1 MATIDAATVKQ
12 LREMTGAGIMDCKR
26 ALGETNGNLDAAV
39 KALREKGIA
48 SADKKADRAAA
59 DGTVGIYVHT
69 DGKQAAM
76 VEVNCETDFVA
87 RTEDFQQL
95 CRDLAMQV
103 VAMKPL
109 YVRREEIP
117 AEELEAEKKIYE
129 AQAAEEGKP
138 EAIQAKIA
146 EGRLNKEFFQSA
158 CLMDQP
164 FVKEQKQTIEQL
176 VKEAMAKLGENIQVK
191 RFTRYKV
198 GEN

>member
-1 MATIDAATVKQ
+1 MATIDAATVKT

-146 EGRLNKEFFQSA
+146 EGRLNKEFFQAA

>member
-26 ALGETNGNLDAAV
+26 ALGETNGDLDAAV

-48 SADKKADRAAA
+48 SAAKKSDRAAG
-59 DGTVGIYVHT
+59 DGSVGVYVHT
-69 DGKQAAM
+69 DGKQAAL

-95 CRDLAMQV
+95 CRDLAMQI
-103 VAMKPL
+103 VALRPQ

-117 AEELEAEKKIYE
+117 AEVLEAEKKIYE

-146 EGRLNKEFFQSA
+146 EGRLSKEFFQTV

-164 FVKEQKQTIEQL
+164 FVKEQKQTIEQR
-176 VKEAMAKLGENIQVK
+176 VQETVAKVGENIQIK
-191 RFTRYKV
+191 RFVRFKV
-198 GEN
+198 GEA

>member
-26 ALGETNGNLDAAV
+26 VLAETGGNMDAAV

-48 SADKKADRAAA
+48 SAEKKAGRAA
-59 DGTVGIYVHT
+59 GEGSIGMYVHT

-87 RTEDFQQL
+87 RNETFQQL
-95 CRDLAMQV
+95 CKDLAMQV
-103 VAMKPL
+103 VAMRPQ
-109 YVRREEIP
+109 YVRREDVPEEI
-117 AEELEAEKKIYE
+117 LEAEKKIYQ

-138 EAIQAKIA
+138 EAIQEKIA
-146 EGRLNKEFFQSA
+146 EGRLNKEFYQAA

-164 FVKEQKQTIEQL
+164 FVKEQKQTIDQL
-176 VKEAMAKLGENIQVK
+176 VKEAIAKLGENIQVK

-198 GEN
+198 GEE

>member
-26 ALGETNGNLDAAV
+26 ALGETDGNLDAAV

-59 DGTVGIYVHT
+59 DGTVGVYVHT

-109 YVRREEIP
+109 YVRREEVP
-117 AEELEAEKKIYE
+117 AEILEAEKKIYE

-146 EGRLNKEFFQSA
+146 EGRLNKEFYQAA

-176 VKEAMAKLGENIQVK
+176 VKEAIAKLGENIQVK

-198 GEN
+198 GEV

>member
-1 MATIDAATVKQ
+1 MASIDANQVKQ
-12 LREMTGAGIMDCKR
+12 LREATGAGIMDAKR
-26 ALGETNGNLDAAV
+26 ALTETGGDFEAAV

-48 SADKKADRAAA
+48 SAAKKADRSA
-59 DGTVGIYVHT
+59 GEGGIGVYVHT
-69 DGKQAAM
+69 DGKQAAI

-87 RTEDFQQL
+87 RTDDFKQL
-95 CRDLAMQV
+95 CKDLAMQV
-103 VAMKPL
+103 VAMRPQ
-109 YVRREEIP
+109 YVRREEVP
-117 AEELEAEKKIYE
+117 AELIEAEKKIYE

-138 EAIQAKIA
+138 EAIQSKIA
-146 EGRLNKEFFQSA
+146 EGRLNKEFYQAA

-176 VKEAMAKLGENIQVK
+176 VKEAISKLGENIQVR

>member
-1 MATIDAATVKQ
+1 MATIDAATVKT

-95 CRDLAMQV
+95 FRDLAMQV
-103 VAMKPL
+103 VVMKPL
-109 YVRREEIP
+109 YVRREEVP
-117 AEELEAEKKIYE
+117 AELLEAEKKIYE
-129 AQAAEEGKP
+129 AQAEEEGKP

-146 EGRLNKEFFQSA
+146 EGRLNKEFYQAA

-191 RFTRYKV
+191 RFTRFKV
-198 GEN
+198 GEK

>member
-26 ALGETNGNLDAAV
+26 VLAETGGNMDAAV

-48 SADKKADRAAA
+48 SAEKKAGRAA
-59 DGTVGIYVHT
+59 GEGSIGVYVHT
-69 DGKQAAM
+69 DGRQAAM

-87 RTEDFQQL
+87 RNETFQQL
-95 CRDLAMQV
+95 CKDLAMQV
-103 VAMKPL
+103 VAMRPL
-109 YVRREEIP
+109 YVRREEVPSEI
-117 AEELEAEKKIYE
+117 LEAEKKIYE

-138 EAIQAKIA
+138 EAIQSKIA
-146 EGRLNKEFFQSA
+146 EGRLNKEFYQAA

-176 VKEAMAKLGENIQVK
+176 VKEAIAKLGENIQVK

-198 GEN
+198 GEE

>member
-1 MATIDAATVKQ
+1 MATIDAATVKT

-26 ALGETNGNLDAAV
+26 ALSETNGNLDAAV

-48 SADKKADRAAA
+48 SAAKKADRDAA
-59 DGTVGIYVHT
+59 DGTIGIYVHT
-69 DGKQAAM
+69 DGKQAAL

-87 RTEDFQQL
+87 RTDDFQQL

-117 AEELEAEKKIYE
+117 AELIAAEKKIYE

-146 EGRLNKEFFQSA
+146 EGRLNKEFYQAA

-176 VKEAMAKLGENIQVK
+176 VKEAIAKLGENIQVK